1 MSSQTQVLI
10 PTNFSI
16 IRYFGLFVMCFNLE
30 VSWVESVVEC
40 HQNVLRQSQLF
51 SNLPHHRCCRIG
63 QNHHHYS
70 HTCNIHHHNHNI
82 ITINYSIIIFISL
95 LSSSTIQQ
103 FIILDFTAK
112 MMILCNAITAHL
124 RCKRLL
130 FHGIG
135 FDQSAEYLIIRPCFL
150 KLLRQ
155 PTSNVHHGSRYIN
168 NYNIDF
174 NKTHFF
180 FY

>member
-1 MSSQTQVLI
+1 MGGVCCCVLPKCLRTI
-10 PTNFSI
+10 SI
-16 IRYFGLFVMCFNLE
+16 IFQFATSSMLSYRSE
-30 VSWVESVVEC
+30 
-40 HQNVLRQSQLF
+40 
-51 SNLPHHRCCRIG
+51 IIII
-63 QNHHHYS
+63 
-70 HTCNIHHHNHNI
+70 TAIHVTYHHNHNI
-82 ITINYSIIIFISL
+82 ITIYYSITIFISL

-103 FIILDFTAK
+103 FFILDFTAK
-112 MMILCNAITAHL
+112 MMIFCDAITAHL

-135 FDQSAEYLIIRPCFL
+135 FDQSAEYLIIIPCFL

-174 NKTHFF
+174 NKTLFF
-180 FY
+180 FFLTF